1 MHILQEICYQST
13 TRKSS
18 WWFLENT
25 FLEVATTA
33 NSHKCLY
40 TNDRVSEYMKQKLT
54 ELMGEIKNYT
64 IAAEDENIPLLTI
77 EKTTKPK
84 FSKDKRFELLTI
96 LT

>member
-1 MHILQEICYQST
+1 
-13 TRKSS
+13 
-18 WWFLENT
+18 
-25 FLEVATTA
+25 
-33 NSHKCLY
+33 
-40 TNDRVSEYMKQKLT
+40 
-54 ELMGEIKNYT
+54 MGEIKNYT